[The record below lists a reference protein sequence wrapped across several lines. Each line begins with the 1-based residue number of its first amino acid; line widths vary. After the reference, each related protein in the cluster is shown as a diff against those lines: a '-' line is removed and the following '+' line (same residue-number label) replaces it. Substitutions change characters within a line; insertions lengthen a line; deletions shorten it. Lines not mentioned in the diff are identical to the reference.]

1 MAIYGVFD
9 STNMKSTRKGENI
22 FDAIATT
29 DIENGTFGYLDG
41 VADGERVVYN
51 FKPGL
56 KEGKTIVV
64 ADHPVWTADECKTSN
79 QRRDKFIIEAG
90 TKFRVREVAKN
101 DKFGISA
108 ECVTADTRE
117 KLGDKVYLTIDSTT
131 GKLVASETTTPDSA
145 MEAIVEY
152 KDVVGGT
159 IVTSAHNY
167 GYSRTMFKARVEVL
181 A

>member
-9 STNMKSTRKGENI
+9 STNMKSVHRGGNI

-29 DIENGTFGYLDG
+29 DIENGTFGYLGG

-51 FKPGL
+51 FKPGV
-56 KEGKTIVV
+56 KAGKTIVV
-64 ADHPVWTADECKTSN
+64 VDQPVWTEDECKTSN
-79 QRRDKFIIEAG
+79 QRRDKFINEAG
-90 TKFRVREVAKN
+90 TKFRVREIAKN

-108 ECVTADTRE
+108 ECVTADTVE
-117 KLGDKVYLTIDSTT
+117 KLDVGAYLTIDAAT
-131 GKLVASETTTPDSA
+131 GKLVAADATTPDSA

-152 KDVVGGT
+152 KDIVGGT